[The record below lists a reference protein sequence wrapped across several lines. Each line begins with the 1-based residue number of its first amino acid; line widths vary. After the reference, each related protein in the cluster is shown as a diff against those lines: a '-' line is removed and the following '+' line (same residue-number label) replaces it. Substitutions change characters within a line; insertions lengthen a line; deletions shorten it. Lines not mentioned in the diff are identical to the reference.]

1 MAPQQNASLC
11 DCVKSETDDNSL
23 GIYTR
28 TIASNAS
35 IKACKNNT
43 KLELSMFVRSGSL
56 KSKRSKNM
64 ITYTTRYG
72 QISRTNA
79 IFVILLCSNIHLQI
93 SRLML
98 MSSSVKF
105 LNTMFIFG
113 LKKQPQK
120 GTQHKSLALRFNK
133 IRVDGNELRKRRNA
147 WAYPNVTCLVDVHFV
162 EWIQQL
168 RLMRG
173 KMNSFGEFC
182 STFPHLKVFSAHLV
196 LLSGWMHQRITLL
209 SLAKPFSVDIA
220 NAEHH
225 LFSLCYA
232 HSVWMLPK
240 NWKFMREV

>member
-113 LKKQPQK
+113 LKKAATKRHTTQKSRSSLQQNTCRWQWVTKEVECLSLPQR
-120 GTQHKSLALRFNK
+120 H
-133 IRVDGNELRKRRNA
+133 
-147 WAYPNVTCLVDVHFV
+147 
-162 EWIQQL
+162 
-168 RLMRG
+168 
-173 KMNSFGEFC
+173 
-182 STFPHLKVFSAHLV
+182 
-196 LLSGWMHQRITLL
+196 LSGGCSFCWVNSAT
-209 SLAKPFSVDIA
+209 PTD
-220 NAEHH
+220 EG
-225 LFSLCYA
+225 
-232 HSVWMLPK
+232 
-240 NWKFMREV
+240 